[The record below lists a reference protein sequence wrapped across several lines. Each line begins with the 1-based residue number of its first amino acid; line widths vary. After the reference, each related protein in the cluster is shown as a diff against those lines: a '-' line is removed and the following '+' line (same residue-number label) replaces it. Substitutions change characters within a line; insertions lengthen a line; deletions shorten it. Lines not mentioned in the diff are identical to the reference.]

1 MVVPGGPGTTG
12 LPRVAHD
19 GDAQLVAFQEPAE
32 QLPDLP
38 VVVHHQDMRHLFHAD
53 IIGGCRLAA
62 ACVAVGCISS
72 PGRRM
77 AAMWLT
83 HVRAVRKTREMG
95 MRRTVLAAI
104 AAVSI
109 AAAGGGALL
118 AQAQPAPAPPAAH
131 GRSAV
136 RRWTGRP
143 AGPGAGWMRWMHHR
157 WERGEGRR
165 RPFEPGTFALFHR
178 PDDRQLTPADVQT
191 IAQAL
196 LVWNGNHTWKVI
208 DVGPGA
214 DGQIGFAYAAP
225 DNTVIARF
233 SIDTKTGRLTRT
245 G

>member
-1 MVVPGGPGTTG
+1 
-12 LPRVAHD
+12 
-19 GDAQLVAFQEPAE
+19 
-32 QLPDLP
+32 
-38 VVVHHQDMRHLFHAD
+38 
-53 IIGGCRLAA
+53 
-62 ACVAVGCISS
+62 
-72 PGRRM
+72 
-77 AAMWLT
+77 
-83 HVRAVRKTREMG
+83 

-109 AAAGGGALL
+109 AGAAGGGALL
-118 AQAQPAPAPPAAH
+118 AQAQPAPPPPEAPGAPPPAD
-131 GRSAV
+131 G
-136 RRWTGRP
+136 P
-143 AGPGAGWMRWMHHR
+143 AGPRALGGPGWMRWMHHR
-157 WERGEGRR
+157 WQRGEGRQ

-214 DGQIGFAYAAP
+214 DGQVGFAYAAP

-233 SIDTKTGRLTRT
+233 SIDTKTGRLTRA